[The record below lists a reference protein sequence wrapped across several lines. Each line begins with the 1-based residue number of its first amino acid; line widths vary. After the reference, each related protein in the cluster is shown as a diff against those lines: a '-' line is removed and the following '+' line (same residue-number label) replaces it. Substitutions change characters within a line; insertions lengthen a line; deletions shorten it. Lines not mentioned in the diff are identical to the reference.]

1 MNWVF
6 RPPRLAILLLTSALA
21 GCVSTIFESPPGDA
35 TTSCDARWVGNWEV
49 HAADPKTES
58 DDKISL
64 RVAPECK
71 SLVIIENGTV
81 QHDLDH
87 AILIFASMRNSNIA
101 ALKLSAET
109 ADANA
114 KTSDWETGYRYFSYA
129 ASEKEIRL
137 RQVDDE
143 RIAKLLIEGKLLGRT
158 ERISRYPGARQPE
171 DQGTLHNFVAGPAQ
185 EMLRALESYP
195 LFSDKGAI
203 ILKRIADGKKHQ

>member
-1 MNWVF
+1 MSLGF
-6 RPPRLAILLLTSALA
+6 RPARLAALILTSALA
-21 GCVSTIFESPPGDA
+21 GCVSTIFESPPGDT

-58 DDKISL
+58 DDKVTL
-64 RVAPECK
+64 RVAPECE
-71 SLVIIENGTV
+71 SLVVVENGTV

-87 AILIFASMRNSNIA
+87 AILIFTAIRNSNIA
-101 ALKLSAET
+101 ALKQSQET
-109 ADANA
+109 KDTNA
-114 KTSDWETGYRYFSYA
+114 KTSDWETGYRYFSYTA
-129 ASEKEIRL
+129 NEKEIRL
-137 RQVDDE
+137 QQVDDE

-171 DQGTLHNFVAGPAQ
+171 DQGTLHNFVAGPPK

-203 ILKRIADGKKHQ
+203 ILKRIADGKKRQ